1 MQGAHNAQYGST
13 HRARFSKPSLYAILA
28 LWLPFVD
35 FVIVL
40 ENSFDSKMKA
50 GSFVSPGR
58 TFLRVTIGNFF
69 VNYSARRNS
78 SKSDFLE
85 DPYEKGIFK
94 ALCKAAITRI
104 RMFSDIRDDSRD
116 DYARRCEI

>member
-50 GSFVSPGR
+50 GSFVSSAR
-58 TFLRVTIGNFF
+58 TFQSHDWKLLRKLVGLAKTN
-69 VNYSARRNS
+69 
-78 SKSDFLE
+78 
-85 DPYEKGIFK
+85 
-94 ALCKAAITRI
+94 ALNK
-104 RMFSDIRDDSRD
+104 
-116 DYARRCEI
+116 